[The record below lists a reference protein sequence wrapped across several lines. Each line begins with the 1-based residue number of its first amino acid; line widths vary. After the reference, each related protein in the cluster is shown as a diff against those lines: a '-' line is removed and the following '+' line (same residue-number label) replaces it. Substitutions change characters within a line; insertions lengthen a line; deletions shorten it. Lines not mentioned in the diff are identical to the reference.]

1 VRFRIGEVELTASVA
16 EVAERALTIQFR
28 APKIELHEQLLD
40 AARRRAAVLSL
51 EDNREWR
58 VANVSFGYVGS
69 EPWGMHHHTWRLEQV
84 SRVAID
90 SIRIGDLSLRPYD
103 YREENSKDGSFR
115 FALRAAVTDS
125 DLHHLATL
133 SGTLVE
139 VQRGD
144 LEPRS
149 RRMLLE
155 GFVWGTSTRHGQAV
169 ALVCSE
175 ELEPRITLAGAT
187 SLEPRLLALLTQRG
201 ALTHAEVLALSE
213 VQDVDA
219 WDL

>member
-28 APKIELHEQLLD
+28 APKIELHEQLLE
-40 AARRRAAVLSL
+40 AARRRAAVVSL
-51 EDNREWR
+51 ADDREWR

-84 SRVAID
+84 SRVAVGKL
-90 SIRIGDLSLRPYD
+90 RIGDVALQPYD
-103 YREENSKDGSFR
+103 YREDTSEDGSFR

-125 DLHHLATL
+125 DLHALATL
-133 SGTLVE
+133 SGTVVAVVRE
-139 VQRGD
+139 Q
-144 LEPRS
+144 EPP
-149 RRMLLE
+149 RRTLLE
-155 GFVWGTSTRHGQAV
+155 GFVWGTSTRHGKAV

-175 ELEPRITLAGAT
+175 EVEPRVTLAGAT
-187 SLEPRLLALLTQRG
+187 SLEPRVLALLTQRG
-201 ALTHAEVLALSE
+201 VLTHAEVLALCE